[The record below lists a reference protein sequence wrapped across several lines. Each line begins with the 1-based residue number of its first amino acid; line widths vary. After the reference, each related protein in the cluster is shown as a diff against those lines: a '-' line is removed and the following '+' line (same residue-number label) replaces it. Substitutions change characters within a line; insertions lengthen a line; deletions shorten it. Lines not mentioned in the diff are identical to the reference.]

1 MKLNDLVASMS
12 GYLSEQTIV
21 DFIMFSKAFDD
32 ARYSVLKTK
41 AIDKVSIALL
51 AAAKNS
57 ELFYDVVQWGE
68 DNGIASKAT
77 FSRRKDFLV
86 NLNVIQEESV
96 KTPFGRPKI
105 RLKLNEKKLSEYFG
119 VQPESS

>member
-1 MKLNDLVASMS
+1 MKLNDIVASMS

-21 DFIMFSKAFDD
+21 DFITYSKAFDD
-32 ARYSVLKTK
+32 TRYSVLKTK

-51 AAAKNS
+51 AAAKNG

-68 DNGIASKAT
+68 DTGVASKAT

-86 NLNVIQEESV
+86 NLSVVGEESV

-105 RLKLNEKKLSEYFG
+105 RLKLNEPRLREFFG
-119 VQPESS
+119 IP

>member
-1 MKLNDLVASMS
+1 MKLNDIVASMS
-12 GYLSEQTIV
+12 GYLSEQTKV
-21 DFIMFSKAFDD
+21 DFIMYSKAFDD
-32 ARYSVLKTK
+32 TRYSVLKTK
-41 AIDKVSIALL
+41 AVDKVSIALL

-68 DNGIASKAT
+68 DTGVASKAT

-86 NLNVIQEESV
+86 NLNVLFEESV

-105 RLKLNEKKLSEYFG
+105 RLKLNDGKLKECFG
-119 VQPESS
+119 IPA

>member
-1 MKLNDLVASMS
+1 MNADEVVSSMAKQ
-12 GYLSEQTIV
+12 LSEKTAR
-21 DFIMFSKAFDD
+21 DYLEMNKTFDD
-32 ARYSVLKTK
+32 SRYKILKTK
-41 AIDKVSIALL
+41 AIDRVALTLL

-68 DNGIASKAT
+68 EIGVASKAT

-86 NLNVIQEESV
+86 NLGVIYEESV

-105 RLKLNEKKLSEYFG
+105 RLKLNDRNFKEYFG
-119 VQPESS
+119 IT

>member
-1 MKLNDLVASMS
+1 MS
-12 GYLSEQTIV
+12 GYLTEQTIV

-32 ARYSVLKTK
+32 TRYTVLKTK

-51 AAAKNS
+51 AAAKNG

-68 DNGIASKAT
+68 ESSVASKAT

-86 NLNVIQEESV
+86 NLSVIQEESV

-105 RLKLNEKKLSEYFG
+105 RLRLNEPKLKEYFG
-119 VQPESS
+119 VP

>member
-1 MKLNDLVASMS
+1 MNTEEIIASMS
-12 GYLSEQTIV
+12 RSISEKTAK
-21 DFIMFSKAFDD
+21 DFLEMNKTFDD
-32 ARYSVLKTK
+32 SRYKILKTK
-41 AIDKVSIALL
+41 AIDRVALTLL

-68 DNGIASKAT
+68 EAGVASKAT

-86 NLNVIQEESV
+86 GLGVLYEESV

-105 RLKLNEKKLSEYFG
+105 RLKLNDMNFKEYFG
-119 VQPESS
+119 II

>member
-1 MKLNDLVASMS
+1 MKLNEIVASMS

-21 DFIMFSKAFDD
+21 DFLMYSKAFDD
-32 ARYSVLKTK
+32 TRYSVLKTK

-51 AAAKNS
+51 AAAKNG
-57 ELFYDVVQWGE
+57 ELFFDVVQWGE
-68 DNGIASKAT
+68 DTGIASKAT

-86 NLNVIQEESV
+86 NLGVVSEESV

-105 RLKLNEKKLSEYFG
+105 RLRLNEPRLKEYFG
-119 VQPESS
+119 VNTGQ

>member
-1 MKLNDLVASMS
+1 MKLNDIVASMS

-21 DFIMFSKAFDD
+21 DFIMYSKAFDD
-32 ARYSVLKTK
+32 TRYTVLKTK

-51 AAAKNS
+51 AAAKNN

-68 DNGIASKAT
+68 DTGVASKAT

-86 NLNVIQEESV
+86 NLSVLFEESV

-105 RLKLNEKKLSEYFG
+105 RLKLNDGKLKECFG
-119 VQPESS
+119 IPA